1 MHYSSRRPCAETLSP
16 PFRDHIRPWP
26 ISAQKLVSLIDLGW
40 SNYRIACH
48 FFVEPEKVSQ
58 RSANDPQQIAG
69 VRAPLLVSGQSGLCF
84 QKRI

>member
-48 FFVEPEKVSQ
+48 FCVEPEKVSALRAYYGLVQ
-58 RSANDPQQIAG
+58 RAQDNWVWQMRERDRLEG
-69 VRAPLLVSGQSGLCF
+69 EE
-84 QKRI
+84 